1 MKVILSGG
9 GTIGSVSPLLAV
21 YEELKARQENVE
33 VLWLGTKNGPEK
45 KLVEAYQIKFKA
57 ISSGKLRRYF
67 SFQNFIDPFKI
78 IAGFFQSFF
87 LLKKIR
93 PNVVLSAGGFVSVPT
108 AFAAYLLK
116 IPVMIHQ
123 QDIRLGLANKLMIP
137 FAKIITV
144 TFEASLKD
152 FPSNKTTVVG
162 NPVRKDVLSGSKE
175 EAYKFFKLEEGLPVV
190 LIMGGGTGA
199 AYINS
204 LVAKSI
210 KELASFCQ
218 VIHLTGGKVEKVY
231 SDPRYKAFD
240 FLTSQMKNALAVS
253 DLVVTRAGLSTLTE
267 LSALAKPSFIIPMP
281 DSHQEENANEF
292 FKNNAAAVASQKNLS
307 PQGFTAAIKEL
318 LENTDDLNQFRRNMP
333 SVIDTTAA
341 SKIVDMI
348 L

>member
-21 YEELKARQENVE
+21 YEELKTRQDNVE
-33 VLWLGTKNGPEK
+33 VLWLGTRNGPEK
-45 KLVEAYQIKFKA
+45 KLVESYQIKFKA
-57 ISSGKLRRYF
+57 ISAGKLRRYF

-78 IAGFFQSFF
+78 VIGFFQSFF
-87 LLKKIR
+87 LLKKMK

-144 TFEASLKD
+144 TFETSLKD
-152 FPSNKTTVVG
+152 FPSNKTTVIG

-175 EAYKFFKLEEGLPVV
+175 EAHKFFKLEEGLPVV

-199 AYINS
+199 AYINN

-210 KELASFCQ
+210 KELVSFCQ
-218 VIHLTGGKVEKVY
+218 IIHLTGGKVEKVY

-307 PQGFTAAIKEL
+307 PQNFVAAIKEL
-318 LENTDDLNQFRRNMP
+318 LENTDDLNQYRRNMP
-333 SVIDTTAA
+333 NVIDTAA
-341 SKIVDMI
+341 AAKIVDMI
-348 L
+348 I

>member
-45 KLVEAYQIKFKA
+45 KLVEAYQIKFKD

-87 LLKKIR
+87 LLKKIK

-210 KELASFCQ
+210 KELVSFCQ

-240 FLTSQMKNALAVS
+240 FLTGQMKNALAVS

-307 PQGFTAAIKEL
+307 PQSFTAAIKEL